1 MKERD
6 EHLESVLTSCYLGR
20 ACWFRAHK
28 PQMRPR
34 DRGCAADRIW
44 PVVLLSFLPR
54 NSNRVAGFLALWAV
68 YSLRLTLVNYWGVTN
83 VKRPSFVVAAARP

>member
-1 MKERD
+1 
-6 EHLESVLTSCYLGR
+6 
-20 ACWFRAHK
+20 
-28 PQMRPR
+28 MRPR

-54 NSNRVAGFLALWAV
+54 NSTELRGFLVFGRIIRCW
-68 YSLRLTLVNYWGVTN
+68 LTVVNYRGVTI